1 MNVVR
6 RPARYS
12 RRASS
17 AAPTAPA
24 ATVVASLGEGYE
36 GASVFQIRMGTADA
50 RFTRL
55 VFDMRGG
62 LPSMVVTQ
70 PDETHLVVTFKK
82 TTGAG
87 VPVAGLR
94 SNRVSGVEP
103 AVQQGP
109 DLVITIDLARA
120 VKPQAF
126 TLPAAP
132 GYAYR
137 LVLDLY

>member
-1 MNVVR
+1 
-6 RPARYS
+6 
-12 RRASS
+12 
-17 AAPTAPA
+17 
-24 ATVVASLGEGYE
+24 
-36 GASVFQIRMGTADA
+36 MGTADA

-70 PDETHLVVTFKK
+70 PNDTHLVVTFKK
-82 TTGAG
+82 TTGSG

-109 DLVITIDLARA
+109 DLSITVDLARP
-120 VKPQAF
+120 VKVQAF
-126 TLPAAP
+126 TLPAA
-132 GYAYR
+132 GASAYR